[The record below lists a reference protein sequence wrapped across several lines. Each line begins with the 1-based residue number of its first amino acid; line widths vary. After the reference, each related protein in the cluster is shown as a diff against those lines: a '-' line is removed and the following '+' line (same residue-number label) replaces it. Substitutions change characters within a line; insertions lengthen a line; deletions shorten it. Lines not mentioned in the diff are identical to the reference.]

1 MTVEGIPCPEP
12 GCEGTIEDG
21 YCDITGL
28 AYRPPPGPGPGGGP
42 AGSPAGRGTDGTLGS
57 GVGGTGGREE
67 AAPAGA
73 DRPGS

>member
-28 AYRPPPGPGPGGGP
+28 AYSADERYRLVDLANDVRP
-42 AGSPAGRGTDGTLGS
+42 RTL
-57 GVGGTGGREE
+57 T
-67 AAPAGA
+67 
-73 DRPGS
+73 